1 MSTELWRCLIISK
14 RSTMS
19 DLLCRKYGV
28 AWCDVASSV
37 VTMML
42 HCVANYVV
50 WVRPERIQSSQI
62 SLAAYLTGCAQLY
75 MHITMA
81 TPIYM
86 YRFQG
91 YHCQQTLLCYVLQLP
106 SVCTYYFVQWVTT
119 IDGDGCLT
127 LCIDCGAKPRPH
139 AVHVVLGVVL
149 LC

>member
-1 MSTELWRCLIISK
+1 
-14 RSTMS
+14 MS

-42 HCVANYVV
+42 HCVAKYVV
-50 WVRPERIQSSQI
+50 WVWSERIQSSQI

-81 TPIYM
+81 TPFTCIDFRVITVSKPYCAM
-86 YRFQG
+86 YYN
-91 YHCQQTLLCYVLQLP
+91 YHLYAHIILSSEL
-106 SVCTYYFVQWVTT
+106 
-119 IDGDGCLT
+119 
-127 LCIDCGAKPRPH
+127 LCIDCGTKPRPH
-139 AVHVVLGVVL
+139 AVHVVVGVVL